1 MLFESRGPWYGKRK
15 LGGVLS
21 IQVDLQI
28 TSRVSLVI
36 LLYINFTTGADLT
49 ISVRYG

>member
-1 MLFESRGPWYGKRK
+1 MCVLFESRGPWYGKQK
-15 LGGVLS
+15 FGGMLS

-28 TSRVSLVI
+28 TSKVRLLV

-49 ISVRYG
+49 ISVR